1 MGPSRNAAS
10 FDRNYAARQRR
21 PLHNKP
27 DRWDYYLEILEMIER
42 LTDWFGRL
50 G

>member
-1 MGPSRNAAS
+1 
-10 FDRNYAARQRR
+10 
-21 PLHNKP
+21 LHNKP